1 MDIKND
7 IDIITNSDIFKN
19 EGKEILSLFGDCV
32 TGGIDSYSKLI
43 SKMSSFAFGFNTMFF
58 MAKLKMYI
66 EGVFEPDDNAKRK
79 LAKKLVNDK
88 EKLEYIH
95 IVLKAI
101 DEVET
106 DSKMSYIINLSL
118 ALMNDFIQKEDFY
131 RMIMAIK
138 RLLNQDLIYMAE
150 NINQKNLKNNVHVD
164 ALLYNGLVYIS
175 NIPIDDQPEVY
186 NFTELAKKINKFA
199 FEYDVQNECFH
210 IENNDT
216 KALSENSHSM
226 KGIGT
231 ILPEDLDGF

>member
-1 MDIKND
+1 
-7 IDIITNSDIFKN
+7 
-19 EGKEILSLFGDCV
+19 
-32 TGGIDSYSKLI
+32 
-43 SKMSSFAFGFNTMFF
+43 
-58 MAKLKMYI
+58 
-66 EGVFEPDDNAKRK
+66 
-79 LAKKLVNDK
+79 
-88 EKLEYIH
+88 
-95 IVLKAI
+95 
-101 DEVET
+101 
-106 DSKMSYIINLSL
+106 
-118 ALMNDFIQKEDFY
+118 MNDFIQKEDFY

-216 KALSENSHSM
+216 KALSASSHSM